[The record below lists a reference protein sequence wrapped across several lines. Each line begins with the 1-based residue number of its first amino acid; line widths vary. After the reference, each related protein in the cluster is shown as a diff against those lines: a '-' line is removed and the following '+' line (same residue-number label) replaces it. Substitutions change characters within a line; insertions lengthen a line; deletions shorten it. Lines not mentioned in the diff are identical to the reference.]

1 MSEVDAQIAG
11 LDEEIRPAVQ
21 RVYARALALVPDAE
35 QGVSYG
41 MPALRY
47 RDRPLLAVTT
57 GRAGCAV
64 YPFSSEVTAA
74 VMSGLDGFAA
84 TKGGIRFGHG
94 QPLPESAVD
103 ALITGRR
110 DEIDAALDR
119 RRSATA

>member
-11 LDEEIRPAVQ
+11 LDEPVRLAVE
-21 RVYARALALVPDAE
+21 RVYARALDLVPEAE

-47 RDRPLLAVTT
+47 RGRPLIAVTT

-74 VMSGLDGFAA
+74 VMTGLDGFGA
-84 TKGGIRFGHG
+84 TKGGIRFTLD
-94 QPLPESAVD
+94 QPLPDRAVD
-103 ALITGRR
+103 ALVTGRR
-110 DEIDAALDR
+110 AEIDAALER
-119 RRSATA
+119 RRGA

>member
-11 LDEEIRPAVQ
+11 LDEAVQPAVR
-21 RVYARALALVPDAE
+21 RVYARALELVPEAE

-47 RDRPLLAVTT
+47 RGRPLLAVTV

-64 YPFSSEVTAA
+64 YPFSSEVTAT
-74 VMSGLDGFAA
+74 VMTDLDGFGA
-84 TKGGIRFGHG
+84 TKGGIRFTLD
-94 QPLPESAVD
+94 QPLPDSAVD

-110 DEIDAALDR
+110 AEIDTALER
-119 RRSATA
+119 RLGA